1 MSILYDILKSL
12 EKGNSKSIRE
22 NVKQAL
28 NEGISHKQILK
39 AMLTKMESIGV
50 KFRNN
55 IIFVPEVLIIGR
67 AFNVALEE
75 IQPYIT
81 RDDNSIGTV
90 VIGTVQGDHHDV
102 GKNLVKLFFESSN
115 INVIDLGINVSPQN
129 FIKAIIKYNPDIIAM
144 SALLTTT
151 MIEMEK
157 VITKIEEAKLRDNL
171 KIIIGG
177 APITQSYAINVGADY
192 YAKDAYEATEIV
204 KSYLIKK

>member
-28 NEGISHKQILK
+28 HEGISHKQILK

>member
-28 NEGISHKQILK
+28 HEGISHKQILK

-115 INVIDLGINVSPQN
+115 INVIDLGINVSPQS
-129 FIKAIIKYNPDIIAM
+129 FIEAIIKYNPDIIAM